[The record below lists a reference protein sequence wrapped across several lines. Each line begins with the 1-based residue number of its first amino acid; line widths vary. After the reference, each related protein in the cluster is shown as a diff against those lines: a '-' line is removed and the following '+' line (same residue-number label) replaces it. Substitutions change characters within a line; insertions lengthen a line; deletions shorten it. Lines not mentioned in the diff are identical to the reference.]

1 MENFSFCTPTRYIF
15 GHGAE
20 CEAAGL
26 CKEAGW
32 KTVMVV
38 YGGSSAIRSGLL
50 GRVRDSLAE
59 AGINIVELGG
69 VKPNPTDDKVYE
81 GIALGREK
89 GIDSL
94 LAVGGGSVIDTA
106 KAIAAGVCYEG
117 DFGISTAAK
126 QRSPRHYPSVWS
138 SRSPRPEAR
147 VAATR

>member
-20 CEAAGL
+20 CKAAGL
-26 CKEAGW
+26 CKGAGW

-117 DFGISTAAK
+117 DLRDFYCGKAA
-126 QRSPRHYPSVWS
+126 VT
-138 SRSPRPEAR
+138 EALPLG
-147 VAATR
+147 VILTIPAAGSEGAATR